1 MIDFV
6 LNKTLEKYAK
16 DFGFDKIYTVDIVKD
31 VRKAKGFIVVEGN
44 YKKNLEILKNKKVN
58 ILLNPE
64 KGSKKDHLHYRN
76 SGLNQVLCK
85 LVAKNK
91 IAIGISFREILESK
105 DREKLIG
112 RIMQNVK
119 LCKKYKVKI
128 IMGSFA
134 TNKYELRGAKDLEAF
149 GRILGIDKLD
159 NENIFKYKEFTD
171 IEIIK

>member
-6 LNKTLEKYAK
+6 LDKNLEKYAK
-16 DFGFDKIYTVDIVKD
+16 DFGFSEIYTVDVVKD
-31 VRKAKGFIVVEGN
+31 ARKAKDFIVVEGN
-44 YKKNLEILKNKKVN
+44 YKTNLEILKNKKVN
-58 ILLNPE
+58 VLLSPE
-64 KGSKKDHLHYRN
+64 KGIKKDHLHYRN
-76 SGLNQVLCK
+76 SGLNQVSCK
-85 LVAKNK
+85 LAAKNK
-91 IAIGISFREILESK
+91 IAIGVSFREILESK

-134 TNKYELRGAKDLEAF
+134 KDKYELRGAKDLEAF
-149 GRILGIDKLD
+149 SRVLGIDKLD
-159 NENIFKYKEFTD
+159 NKNIFKEKEFTD